1 MKPDGQSG
9 RSSAQARW
17 DLVILLV
24 VCGLGAALRFI
35 GIGHGLRHLP
45 HSDEQ
50 VFVENVVSMVA
61 AGDWDHRFYTY
72 PGLFF
77 YFLRFGVVLLGPARW
92 HGSDAYLLARMMVA
106 AVGTLNIAVALFVG
120 RRLVGRWAGLAAAT
134 LLAVSPVSVETA
146 HWVRPDVLLQ
156 GLGLAAALALTRLG
170 TAVKNDVGVGATI
183 GIAAATKFTGLL
195 FAPSYI
201 VARWLTPGRR
211 RWLGLCAAGAA
222 ALFVVVATT
231 PSSILHLSEYRE
243 GPVRQLQQY
252 YPTPAGKIAF
262 GEHLVY
268 FTRTTFK
275 DLGPP
280 MFVLFF
286 VGAALLLRSAARQ
299 WGPLLLHPLVVH
311 LVMATGSLVFERYVL
326 PSSGVVYLVACV
338 PLARLAARWPRTAV
352 AALLLALAFPL
363 TTSLRFSLYSAQP
376 SAEDRAL
383 DWIKAHVPAGA
394 RILETR
400 GAAERGAT
408 AGAVIGLDP
417 RRYER
422 LFFPRGYG
430 VDKLALLAPHFDYV
444 ITGRGRGARWSE
456 PLETVFT
463 GRRPHGQIVLL
474 IKAPRPEARPQYRLL
489 DHRQMKV
496 RASVGGADPSALLDG
511 DPGTCWSSGRGLTTS
526 DWLEITFDQ
535 ALPVGRV
542 ELWLGA
548 GSGEPKVGLLV
559 SADGSRYERGDSVPA
574 RPRRIEEQLTPYSD
588 VLLLYPKPVRGLRL
602 IPRVPTDAPWILTGV
617 DVSLRDPLP
626 LAATRPQDEVP
637 EEADE

>member
-1 MKPDGQSG
+1 VRPGEATDSAS
-9 RSSAQARW
+9 RSRW
-17 DLVILLV
+17 DLAILV
-24 VCGLGAALRFI
+24 AACALGAALRFI
-35 GIGHGLRHLP
+35 GIDHGLRHLP

-77 YFLRFGVVLLGPARW
+77 YFLRLGIVWLGPTRW

-106 AVGTLNIAVALFVG
+106 AVGTVNIAVAFFVG
-120 RRLVGRWAGLAAAT
+120 RRLVGRWAGLAAAV

-156 GLGLAAALALTRLG
+156 GLGLVAALALTRIGASLR
-170 TAVKNDVGVGATI
+170 NDLGVGAAI
-183 GIAAATKFTGLL
+183 GVAAAMKFTGLL

-201 VARWLTPGRR
+201 VARWLAAGRR
-211 RWLGLCAAGAA
+211 RWLALCAAGAT
-222 ALFVVVATT
+222 ALLVVVATT
-231 PSSILHLSEYRE
+231 PSSVLHMSEYRE
-243 GPVRQLQQY
+243 GPVRQIQQY

-268 FTRTTFK
+268 FIRATVK
-275 DLGPP
+275 DLGLPIS
-280 MFVLFF
+280 VLF
-286 VGAALLLRSAARQ
+286 VAGAVMLLRSAARQ

-311 LVMATGSLVFERYVL
+311 VVMATGSLVFERYVL

-338 PLARLAARWPRTAV
+338 PLARLASRAPRLAV
-352 AALLLALAFPL
+352 VAFAFAVAFPL
-363 TTSLRFSLYSAQP
+363 NASLRSSLYFAQP

-383 DWIKAHVPAGA
+383 DWINEHVPAGA

-408 AGAVIGLDP
+408 AGAVIGLD
-417 RRYER
+417 RQRYER

-430 VDKLALLAPHFDYV
+430 VDRLALLVPHFDYV
-444 ITGRGRGARWSE
+444 ITGRGRGGRWGAS
-456 PLETVFT
+456 LETVFI
-463 GRRPHGQIVLL
+463 GRRPHGQIALL

-489 DHRQMKV
+489 DHRHMSV
-496 RASVGGADPSALLDG
+496 RVSTGNAGVSALLDG
-511 DPGTCWSSGRGLTTS
+511 DPDTTWSSGRGLTTV

-535 ALPVGRV
+535 AVPVGRV
-542 ELWLGA
+542 ELWLGP
-548 GSGEPKVGLLV
+548 GSAAPRLGLSG
-559 SADGSRYERGDSVPA
+559 SADGSHYERAESVPA
-574 RPRRIEEQLTPYSD
+574 RPQWTEEQLKPHSY
-588 VLLLYPKPVRGLRL
+588 VLLLYPKSVRGLRL
-602 IPRVPTDAPWILTGV
+602 VPRAPTDTPCILTGV

-626 LAATRPQDEVP
+626 LTAIQTPTEGP
-637 EEADE
+637 EDADE